1 MGQLSP
7 ELFRLWSE
15 DSERKSQEEA
25 RGESVEPQGMR
36 ELALRDRLWDKL
48 NNSFF
53 EVKNY

>member
-1 MGQLSP
+1 LGQLSP